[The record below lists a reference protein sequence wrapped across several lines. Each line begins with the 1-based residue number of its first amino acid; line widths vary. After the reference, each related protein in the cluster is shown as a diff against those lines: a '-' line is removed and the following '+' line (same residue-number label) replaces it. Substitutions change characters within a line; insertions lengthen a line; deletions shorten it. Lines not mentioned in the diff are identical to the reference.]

1 MLNVLCV
8 QSPLTSS
15 EFSAMEQLHRR
26 LMQLENQLAAERDR
40 KGDELS
46 DAQQRQI
53 DDIIIKYKERIKSI
67 EDEKIA
73 V

>member
-1 MLNVLCV
+1 
-8 QSPLTSS
+8 
-15 EFSAMEQLHRR
+15 MEQLHRR